1 MILKFN
7 GNFNLAINGT
17 KIVSGG
23 PALWPRWLHSCT

>member
-1 MILKFN
+1 LSDTNLKHLLLWN
-7 GNFNLAINGT
+7 RWT